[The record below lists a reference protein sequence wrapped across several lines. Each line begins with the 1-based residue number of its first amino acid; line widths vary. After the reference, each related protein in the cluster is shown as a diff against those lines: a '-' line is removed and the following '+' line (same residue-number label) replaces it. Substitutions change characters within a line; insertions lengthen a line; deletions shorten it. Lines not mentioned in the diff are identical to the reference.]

1 MGRIFETRKH
11 KIFAR
16 MDRMAKAFTRIGREV
31 AIAVKSGGADPGSNP
46 RLRAAIQNAK
56 GVNMPKER
64 VDAAIKRAVSKDS
77 SNYEEVTYEGFAP
90 HGVALMIDCATDN
103 TTRTVANVRMYLSK
117 GGGSLGNSGSVSFL
131 FERKGVFR
139 LNKEGINMEEL
150 ELDLIDFGAEE
161 ITAEEEGI
169 YVYTR
174 FADFGSMQ
182 KGLEARGIE
191 LLSAEKQWI
200 PTTTKELDEVE
211 EEQVLKLIAML
222 EEDDDVLVVYHN
234 LA

>member
-1 MGRIFETRKH
+1 
-11 KIFAR
+11 

-31 AIAVKSGGADPGSNP
+31 AIAVKNGGADPDTNP

-117 GGGSLGNSGSVSFL
+117 GNGALGTNGSVSFM
-131 FERKGVFR
+131 FERKGVFK
-139 LNKEGINMEEL
+139 LNKEGINLEEL
-150 ELDLIDFGAEE
+150 ELDLIDYGAEDISE
-161 ITAEEEGI
+161 GEEGI
-169 YVYTR
+169 YITTK
-174 FADFGSMQ
+174 FADFGSML
-182 KGLEARGIE
+182 KGLETKGIE
-191 LLSAEKQWI
+191 PLSAEKQWI
-200 PTTTKELDEVE
+200 PNVTKDLNEDQS
-211 EEQVLKLIAML
+211 EQVLKLIGML
-222 EEDDDVLVVYHN
+222 EDDDDVLQVYHN

>member
-16 MDRMAKAFTRIGREV
+16 MDRMAKAFTRIGKDI
-31 AIAVKSGGADPGSNP
+31 AIAVKQGGADPDNNP
-46 RLRAAIQNAK
+46 RLRAAIQNGK
-56 GVNMPKER
+56 GVNMPKDR

-103 TTRTVANVRMYLSK
+103 PTRTVANVRMHLSK
-117 GGGSLGNSGSVSFL
+117 GNGTLGTTGSVSFM
-131 FERKGVFR
+131 FERKGVFK

-161 ITAEEEGI
+161 ITEEEDGI
-169 YVYTR
+169 YIYTR

-182 KGLEARGIE
+182 KGLESKGIE
-191 LLSAEKQWI
+191 PLGTEKQWI
-200 PTTTKELDEVE
+200 PSTRKELSEAQ
-211 EEQVLKLIAML
+211 EEQVMKLIGML
-222 EEDDDVLVVYHN
+222 EDDDDVQEVYHN

>member
-31 AIAVKSGGADPGSNP
+31 AIAVKSGGADPDSNP

-139 LNKEGINMEEL
+139 LYKEGINMEEL

-161 ITAEEEGI
+161 ISSDDEGI
-169 YVYTR
+169 YVYTK

-191 LLSAEKQWI
+191 PLSAEKQWI
-200 PTTTKELDEVE
+200 PTTTKELDEVQ
-211 EEQVLKLIAML
+211 EEQVMKLIAML

>member
-31 AIAVKSGGADPGSNP
+31 AIAVKSGGADPDSNP

-139 LNKEGINMEEL
+139 LNKEGINMEEI

-182 KGLEARGIE
+182 KGIEARGLE
-191 LLSAEKQWI
+191 PLSAEKQWI
-200 PTTTKELDEVE
+200 PTTTKELDEVQE
-211 EEQVLKLIAML
+211 DQVLKLIAML